1 MGLKLVGLM
10 LVVMAV
16 VGSIFYWYYTDTQE
30 KMAILHENNAKLET
44 AVSTQKDAIDSYKK
58 DIVKVMAEK
67 NKVEEKFADSRK
79 SVDNLRNKFN
89 KQSKLLG
96 ARDIGKLGAAKPRII
111 SKIVTKG
118 SNDAIRCV
126 EIISGSPL
134 TKKERNATKPSKINK
149 ACPKLANPNY
159 LGQ

>member
-1 MGLKLVGLM
+1 MGFKLAGLM
-10 LVVMAV
+10 LVVMAA
-16 VGSIFYWYYTDTQE
+16 VGGVFYWYYTDTQE
-30 KMAILHENNAKLET
+30 KLAILHENNAKLES
-44 AVSTQKDAIDSYKK
+44 AVSTQKQAIESYKK
-58 DIVKVMAEK
+58 DIVEITEQKR
-67 NKVEEKFADSRK
+67 KVEQAFSDSRK
-79 SVDNLRNKFN
+79 SVDDLRNKFN

-96 ARDIGKLGAAKPRII
+96 ARDIGKLGAAKPRVI

-134 TKKERNATKPSKINK
+134 REKEINATKRSQINK